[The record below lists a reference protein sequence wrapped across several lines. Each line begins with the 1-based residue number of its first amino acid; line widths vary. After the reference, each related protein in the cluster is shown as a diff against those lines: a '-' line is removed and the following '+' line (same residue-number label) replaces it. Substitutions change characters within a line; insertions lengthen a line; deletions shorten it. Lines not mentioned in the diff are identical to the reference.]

1 MSRRNKKNNRKN
13 RKGKKVSVHRGP
25 SMQGMQQVDTWDL
38 IDVVPIVLNNQG
50 VSSTPTDPYV
60 LQAGFNANG
69 WFYEVK

>member
-1 MSRRNKKNNRKN
+1 
-13 RKGKKVSVHRGP
+13 
-25 SMQGMQQVDTWDL
+25 MQQVDTWDL